1 LELDL
6 VIIRFEDN
14 EISRRDTPKIRGYI
28 AANFPEYIELH
39 HHNNQGYVYRYPL
52 IQYKTINKKPML
64 VGIGKG
70 AEILIN
76 IETDIK
82 KLNIDGEIQQ
92 VYQKSI
98 KYQKVLFG
106 VSESLI
112 SYKFLTPWMAL
123 NQENYRKYINTS
135 ITQRRELLHRILIG
149 NLISMSKWMQYDVKE
164 RLYSMVDVKP
174 VNVNFKNNKMIAFKG
189 NFTCNFLI
197 PDYLGLGKSV
207 SRGFGTVLKINNTS

>member
-1 LELDL
+1 
-6 VIIRFEDN
+6 
-14 EISRRDTPKIRGYI
+14 
-28 AANFPEYIELH
+28 
-39 HHNNQGYVYRYPL
+39 
-52 IQYKTINKKPML
+52 
-64 VGIGKG
+64 
-70 AEILIN
+70 
-76 IETDIK
+76 
-82 KLNIDGEIQQ
+82 
-92 VYQKSI
+92 
-98 KYQKVLFG
+98 
-106 VSESLI
+106 
-112 SYKFLTPWMAL
+112 MAL